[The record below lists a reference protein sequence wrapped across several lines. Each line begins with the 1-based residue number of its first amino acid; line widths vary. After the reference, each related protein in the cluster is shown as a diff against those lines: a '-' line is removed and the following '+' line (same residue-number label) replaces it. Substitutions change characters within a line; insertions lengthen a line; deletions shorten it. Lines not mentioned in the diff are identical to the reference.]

1 MHGTDDIRTS
11 GGYFHMANVFYR
23 QNKLDVAFSLYNQV
37 RQYHDDF
44 RVKKSRSCQTV
55 RLYLLYLRPIS
66 WHFKHFL
73 QVMVCFITFFIFL
86 GKIKTKKYKMLKL
99 HPLPLLAV
107 LFACLQNFDLTAC

>member
-73 QVMVCFITFFIFL
+73 QVMECFYNILYFSWKNKDKEI
-86 GKIKTKKYKMLKL
+86 
-99 HPLPLLAV
+99 
-107 LFACLQNFDLTAC
+107 